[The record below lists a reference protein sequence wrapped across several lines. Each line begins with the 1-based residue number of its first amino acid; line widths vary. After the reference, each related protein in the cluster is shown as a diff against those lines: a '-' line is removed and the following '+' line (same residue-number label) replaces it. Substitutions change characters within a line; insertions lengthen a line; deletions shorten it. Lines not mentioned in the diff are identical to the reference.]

1 MAAAE
6 NITTGDTEQRKEIKL
21 SLCLSVSPVV
31 KLSASMPQQFN
42 YWLTTVQLPI
52 PPAPPPPESADVAII
67 GAGFTGLSAA
77 LALAKRGAKVV
88 VLESETIGWGAS
100 SRNGGMVLTG
110 LKLGVNQ
117 LIAKYGRDLTRRMY
131 AASLETVDVVE
142 RIVKEETIACDF
154 VRTGHL
160 EVACKQAHFDDYARQ
175 GEVIAREF
183 NHRLCVVPRNQL
195 RGEIG
200 SDIYYGGMV
209 DEISAGLNPARYVAG
224 LAVAAIRA
232 GAQISE
238 HTRLHNIQR
247 QSRDGAPGFKLNSS
261 RGAIWA
267 RNVLVGTSG
276 YTGVATPALRKKII
290 PIGSF
295 IITTEVL
302 SDALTRELS
311 PRNRQIYDSKNY
323 LYYYRLTP
331 DNRMLFGG
339 RAAFFPETDQTIRR
353 SAEILRCGMIE
364 VYPQLGDTKI
374 EYVWGGTL
382 DFCFD
387 MMPHAGQLDG
397 IYFALGYAG
406 HGVAMATYQG
416 QKMAE
421 WIAEGTAD
429 GKHASRK
436 TDNPFTEIPFPGA
449 PLGLYGGKP
458 WFLPF
463 AGAYYKVLDWVS

>member
-1 MAAAE
+1 VF
-6 NITTGDTEQRKEIKL
+6 
-21 SLCLSVSPVV
+21 LCAPCGESFFSYD
-31 KLSASMPQQFN
+31 MPQERN
-42 YWLTTVQLPI
+42 YWLGTVQM
-52 PPAPPPPESADVAII
+52 PAPPRQPLPESADVAIV

-77 LALAKRGAKVV
+77 LSLAKRGAKVV

-100 SRNGGMVLTG
+100 SRNGGMVLSG

-117 LIAKYGRDLTRRMY
+117 LISRYGRDLTRRMY
-131 AASLETVDVVE
+131 RASVETIEVVE
-142 RIVKEETIACDF
+142 RIVKAENIACDF
-154 VRTGHL
+154 ARSGHL

-175 GEVIAREF
+175 AEVIAREF
-183 NHRLCVVPRNQL
+183 NHELRVVPRDQL
-195 RGEIG
+195 PDEIG
-200 SDIYYGGMV
+200 SKIYYGGMV
-209 DEISAGLNPARYVAG
+209 DETSAGLNPARYVAG
-224 LAVAAIRA
+224 LAAAAMRA
-232 GAQISE
+232 GAQICERTHVRSIRRE
-238 HTRLHNIQR
+238 SLH
-247 QSRDGAPGFKLNSS
+247 GVPGFRLDNSAGS
-261 RGAIWA
+261 LWA

-276 YTGVATPALRKKII
+276 YTGDATPALRKKII

-302 SDALTRELS
+302 TEALARELS

-331 DNRMLFGG
+331 DHRMLFGG
-339 RAAFFPETDQTIRR
+339 RAAFFPETDRTIRR
-353 SAEILRCGMIE
+353 SADILRRGMID
-364 VYPQLGDTKI
+364 VYPQLRDARI

-387 MMPHAGQLDG
+387 VMPHAGRMDG
-397 IYFALGYAG
+397 VYFAVGYAG

-421 WIAEGTAD
+421 WIAEGAE
-429 GKHASRK
+429 KK
-436 TDNPFTEIPFPGA
+436 TDNPFAEIPFPGA
-449 PLGLYGGKP
+449 PFGLYNGKP